1 MRRGQKENGVEGEGE
16 DRTRGRRGDEGEDRK
31 ERERGLYV
39 YVCIRPR
46 ICMRV
51 GSRASAGTTESMERN
66 TEKTLVKGKRPLC
79 LPFQSNRPPLSPLS
93 FSLCPRFGSL
103 RVLSRLSR
111 RWPPLSFSRGL
122 SSSSASHPLSLSL
135 FPSLSPDAFPL
146 PGFLFVLP
154 PSSDLRLTHPEER
167 RRIFS
172 LSFPPSLSFRLFALF
187 FSLLVSSTRY
197 ISDEQKREA
206 QKEPCQ
212 KEENYGREKG
222 TKRFSFFALSACA
235 RCTVFLLPPSLALPS
250 ALSLHPLT
258 SPDTIQL
265 TQPTTLTFS
274 PFFPC
279 CVSICLRPVRC
290 LRLFLLFLLFAFPS
304 RPVPSILHPLS
315 HHGLCGTTLPSPV
328 LLRRRSLA
336 SLTFALLGFP
346 FYLPLYRSHPS
357 LLRSPATLPSF
368 TLTSL
373 SHSFDVSRILFQPS
387 KRNVRQ
393 MARYGRTA
401 GGKKEGERKREKA
414 AHRSISPS
422 CPRLT

>member
-46 ICMRV
+46 ICTRV
-51 GSRASAGTTESMERN
+51 GARASAGTTESMERN

-122 SSSSASHPLSLSL
+122 SSSSASHPLSLPL

-172 LSFPPSLSFRLFALF
+172 LSLLPSLSFRLFALLSF
-187 FSLLVSSTRY
+187 LLVSSTRY

-212 KEENYGREKG
+212 KEENHGREKG

-235 RCTVFLLPPSLALPS
+235 RCTVFLLPPSLALPT

-304 RPVPSILHPLS
+304 RPVPSFLHPLS
-315 HHGLCGTTLPSPV
+315 HHGFAVPLYLRLCFFVDGLSPLSPSPSSAFPSTYRYIAV
-328 LLRRRSLA
+328 IPRS
-336 SLTFALLGFP
+336 FAH
-346 FYLPLYRSHPS
+346 R
-357 LLRSPATLPSF
+357 
-368 TLTSL
+368 
-373 SHSFDVSRILFQPS
+373 QPS
-387 KRNVRQ
+387 RLSRSRLFLIPSTFRASCFNLQRETYDKWLDMGEQQGEKR
-393 MARYGRTA
+393 
-401 GGKKEGERKREKA
+401 REKENERRL
-414 AHRSISPS
+414 HIGRFLH
-422 CPRLT
+422 PRLT